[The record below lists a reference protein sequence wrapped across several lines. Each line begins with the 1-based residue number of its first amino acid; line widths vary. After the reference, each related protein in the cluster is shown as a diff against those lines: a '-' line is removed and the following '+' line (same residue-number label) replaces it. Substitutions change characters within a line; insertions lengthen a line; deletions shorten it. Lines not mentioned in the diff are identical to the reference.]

1 MRYKRVVFVCLANAS
16 RSIMA
21 EAIFN
26 MITQSS
32 ELQDSR
38 ICARSAGID
47 GDWEGLKTAG
57 EAQLVMLEMGLN
69 IRKRRAQY
77 IDKGLVDWA
86 DVILVMEQQ
95 HKHHVMGHFPH
106 ASEKVHL
113 ISEFAGKEGEVPD
126 PYRHGIEAYRQCAD
140 QLTCLITAI
149 LEKMKPS
156 RYARMSSNGAKS
168 DWVPH
173 NPLTE

>member
-21 EAIFN
+21 EAVFN
-26 MITQSS
+26 MLAQNS

-47 GDWEGLKTAG
+47 GDWEGLKTAS
-57 EAQLVMLEMGLN
+57 EAQLVMLGMGLN
-69 IRKRRAQY
+69 IRKRRTQH

-95 HKHHVMGHFPH
+95 HKHHVMGRFPH

-113 ISEFAGKEGEVPD
+113 ISEFAGKEGEVTD
-126 PYRHGIEAYRQCAD
+126 PYRHGIEAYWRCAD

-156 RYARMSSNGAKS
+156 RYARRSSNGAKS
-168 DWVPH
+168 DWVH
-173 NPLTE
+173 MLHW